1 MEVTVLGS
9 FAEGGRGVWRVVCGV
24 GTTVDARAEKTG
36 VIGTVARY
44 GTDGV
49 STVSHSTK
57 GGPWSLTGNRT
68 ARTPIGLLGTDLFP
82 MFGAPNN
89 GHVRARSWAAASVLV
104 NDADVLCQC
113 QCQCQCRCRARA
125 RPRQIVTGFPVK
137 PPGGA
142 WLWPWGLAWA
152 QGDTTTQGMMC
163 ITMCIAMCMPC
174 AIPSEIDLDSGRQ

>member
-9 FAEGGRGVWRVVCGV
+9 FAEGGREGGVVFLVCGV

-49 STVSHSTK
+49 LTASQSTK

-82 MFGAPNN
+82 TFGAPNN

-104 NDADVLCQC
+104 N
-113 QCQCQCRCRARA
+113 
-125 RPRQIVTGFPVK
+125 
-137 PPGGA
+137 
-142 WLWPWGLAWA
+142 
-152 QGDTTTQGMMC
+152 
-163 ITMCIAMCMPC
+163 
-174 AIPSEIDLDSGRQ
+174 